1 MATVEQQLHEIASGE
16 SVNQDRIN
24 ELRDFYRVRI
34 SQIDE
39 L

>member
-1 MATVEQQLHEIASGE
+1 MATVEQQLHEIASGGA
-16 SVNQDRIN
+16 VDQDRIN